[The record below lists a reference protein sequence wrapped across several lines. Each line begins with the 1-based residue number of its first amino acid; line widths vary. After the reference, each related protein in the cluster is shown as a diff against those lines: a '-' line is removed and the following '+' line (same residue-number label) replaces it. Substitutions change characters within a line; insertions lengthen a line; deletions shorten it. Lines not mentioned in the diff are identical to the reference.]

1 MVPIGTIVWYEATP
15 QAASLRAYRPVSKVL
30 MMKLRAAAT
39 DAEASDQPPLEI
51 GDGGDADDDVWT
63 DPSFWGLGQK

>member
-1 MVPIGTIVWYEATP
+1 MVPLGTIVWYEATP

-39 DAEASDQPPLEI
+39 DAEASGQPPLEI
-51 GDGGDADDDVWT
+51 GDADDDVWT